1 MKKKLATV
9 LAIVLVVALSVA
21 GTYAY
26 LTAQTDNV
34 TNTFAV
40 AGLIDDDAD
49 FTLVESKANQQADGK
64 YVLNPADK
72 VQANEYVVVPGV
84 DMPKDPTVKFT
95 LQNGIGA
102 YVYLAVKNDLG
113 AGLTA
118 TIDETWGDSIGT
130 ITKDGAT
137 WTLYAKEIAADAAR
151 TYELPAL
158 QDNVVLSAA
167 TVAAD
172 AVNPYGGE
180 IVFNAYLCQSAGFD
194 SAMDAWTAAFGA

>member
-1 MKKKLATV
+1 MKKKLTTV
-9 LAIVLVVALSVA
+9 LAIVLVVSLSVA

-40 AGLIDDDAD
+40 AGLLDGNL
-49 FTLVESKANQQADGK
+49 TLKEHEALQGANGDYTLGETE
-64 YVLNPADK
+64 VDR
-72 VQANEYVVVPGV
+72 NEYTVVPGV
-84 DMPKDPTVKFT
+84 DLPKDPTVKFT